1 VRGVG
6 EMSMKSNYTLL
17 SSDYVFFG
25 HIRVSFPLEINIEKN
40 LVI

>member
-17 SSDYVFFG
+17 SRDYVFFG
-25 HIRVSFPLEINIEKN
+25 HIRVYFPLEINIESN
-40 LVI
+40 LT